1 MTEQSP
7 LWRGTLKA
15 LVVAISAT
23 SAVRWLAVTALDIPA
38 GFPPLG
44 GPAPTI
50 FFTVIG
56 TVGAAGVLGIVRR
69 RAAHPGAAFRRI
81 AILVLVLSFLPDLW
95 LLSGGGSG
103 AFPGA
108 TSTGVGV
115 LMVLHMVAALTIVWG
130 LTGLRFSSDP
140 P

>member
-1 MTEQSP
+1 MTEQSS
-7 LWRGTLKA
+7 LGRATLKA

-23 SAVRWLAVTALDIPA
+23 LAVRWLAVTVFDIPA
-38 GFPPLG
+38 EFPPLA

-50 FFTVIG
+50 FFTAIG
-56 TVGAAGVLGIVRR
+56 TLGAAGVLGIVRR

-81 AILVLVLSFLPDLW
+81 ALLALMVSFVPDFW
-95 LLSGGGSG
+95 LFSGSASG
-103 AFPGA
+103 VFPGA

-130 LTGLRFSSDP
+130 LTGLRFSSTAF
-140 P
+140 

>member
-1 MTEQSP
+1 MTEQSS
-7 LWRGTLKA
+7 LGRATLKA

-38 GFPPLG
+38 DFPPLA

-56 TVGAAGVLGIVRR
+56 TLGAAGVLGIVRR
-69 RAAHPGAAFRRI
+69 RAAHPAAAFRRI
-81 AILVLVLSFLPDLW
+81 AILVLVLSFLPDFW
-95 LLSGGGSG
+95 LFSGGASV
-103 AFPGA
+103 FPGA